1 MNLCPHRRALAC
13 AGGALGA
20 WFNASV
26 GVCGLYLMITTMT
39 IDEICYRQLDTGNGE
54 MYLNKNL
61 YLIIA
66 FLMIFYTIHFILK
79 RIKFGEPA
87 AVVMIP
93 KGFI

>member
-39 IDEICYRQLDTGNGE
+39 IDEICIRL
-54 MYLNKNL
+54 YLNELNSGSPL
-61 YLIIA
+61 PS
-66 FLMIFYTIHFILK
+66 
-79 RIKFGEPA
+79 R
-87 AVVMIP
+87 
-93 KGFI
+93 